1 MIFLLLIVALAGP
14 APGRQRPDPAL
25 LLRPDAPEVNERAP
39 DRFGVRLYTTK
50 GVVLIDVH
58 RDWSPR
64 GADRFYNLVRRG
76 YYDGV
81 RFHRVTAGRWVQWGI
96 NGDPRVANAWR
107 EAAIPDDPRVVS
119 NTRGT
124 IAFAFKDPNGRTT
137 QVFVNLRDNSETHD
151 AEPFTP
157 FGVVVEGMNVLDAL
171 YSGYGEEA
179 GSGIRSG
186 RQGPLFA
193 EGNAYLEREFPKL
206 DYIVTAT
213 VEAQVRDLG
222 HR

>member
-1 MIFLLLIVALAGP
+1 MLVLLALIVALAGP
-14 APGRQRPDPAL
+14 ATGRQRPDADL
-25 LLRPDAPEVNERAP
+25 LLRPGASELNERAP
-39 DRFGVRLYTTK
+39 GRFVVRLDTSK
-50 GVVLIDVH
+50 GIVLIDVH
-58 RDWSPR
+58 REWSPH
-64 GADRFYNLVRRG
+64 GADRFFNLVRSG

-96 NGDPRVANAWR
+96 SGDPRISNAWR
-107 EAAIPDDPRVVS
+107 EATIPDDPQRAS

-157 FGVVVEGMNVLDAL
+157 FGVVVEGLDVLDAL

-206 DYIVTAT
+206 DYIVK
-213 VEAQVRDLG
+213 AQVEDLG